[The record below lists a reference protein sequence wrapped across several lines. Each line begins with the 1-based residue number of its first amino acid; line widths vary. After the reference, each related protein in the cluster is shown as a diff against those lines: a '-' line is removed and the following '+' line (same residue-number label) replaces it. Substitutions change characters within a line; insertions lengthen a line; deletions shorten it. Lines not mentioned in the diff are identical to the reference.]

1 MRIFLWR
8 RVKVTNHPKQGIIIA
23 AGFDSLRLAKR
34 ERPARKE
41 TRKMKTL
48 NFIVLLLLLLPSEG
62 WVQARKPSSIEELTI
77 YLGADREQILY
88 AGAKSEGKV
97 VWYTSLAGGSYK
109 EIVNVFEKK
118 YAGVKVEAFRA
129 SGSDL
134 TVKLEEET
142 KARRNI
148 ADAIET
154 TEGNLMFMRDGK
166 LLRPYDSPH
175 LKAYPEDAKERAPKG
190 LYYWALARESYIGF
204 MYNKNLVP
212 KAVAQ
217 KNFEVLLNPELKGK
231 MGISIGETS
240 GKIIGA
246 MIRTKGEEFVK
257 KLKAQEIKLYSIDAP
272 ALVNVIAAGEIVA
285 SPAIFQTHTLLA
297 ASKGAPL
304 EWVPMDIVP
313 TNVGSAAIAANPPHP
328 HGALLMADFLLSPD
342 GQAVLEKFYYG
353 SATKDQGFKKWRPE
367 RGLTTDKYEKDLLRW
382 ERLLKDIARK

>member
-1 MRIFLWR
+1 
-8 RVKVTNHPKQGIIIA
+8 
-23 AGFDSLRLAKR
+23 
-34 ERPARKE
+34 
-41 TRKMKTL
+41 MKIL
-48 NFIVLLLLLLPSEG
+48 GLIVVVLLLSPSDA
-62 WVQARKPSSIEELTI
+62 WMQTKKPASIAELAS
-77 YLGADREQILY
+77 YVGVDREQLLY
-88 AGAKSEGKV
+88 GGAKAEGKV

-109 EIVNVFEKK
+109 ALVNAFEAK
-118 YAGVKVEAFRA
+118 YSGVKVEAFRA
-129 SGSDL
+129 SGSEL

-166 LLRPYDSPH
+166 LLRPYDSPQ
-175 LKAYPEDAKERAPKG
+175 LKAYPDDAKERADKG
-190 LYYWALARESYIGF
+190 LVYWALARESYVGF

-212 KAVAQ
+212 KGFAP
-217 KNFEVLLNPELKGK
+217 KGFEALLTPELKGR
-231 MGISIGETS
+231 MGISVGETS

-246 MIRTKGEEFVK
+246 MMRTKGEEFVK
-257 KLKAQEIKLYSIDAP
+257 RLKGQEIKLYSIDAP

-304 EWVPMDIVP
+304 EWVPMEIVP
-313 TNVGSAAIAANPPHP
+313 TNVGSAAVAANPPHP
-328 HGALLMADFLLSPD
+328 HGALLMVDFLLSPD

-382 ERLLKDIARK
+382 EKLLKDITRK

>member
-1 MRIFLWR
+1 
-8 RVKVTNHPKQGIIIA
+8 
-23 AGFDSLRLAKR
+23 
-34 ERPARKE
+34 
-41 TRKMKTL
+41 MKTSA
-48 NFIVLLLLLLPSEG
+48 FIVLFLLLLPSNG
-62 WVQARKPSSIEELTI
+62 RAQAGKPSSIDELAR

-88 AGAKSEGKV
+88 AGAKAEGKV

-118 YAGVKVEAFRA
+118 YPGVKVEAFRA

-142 KARRNI
+142 KARRYL

-166 LLRPYDSPH
+166 ILRPYDSPH
-175 LKAYPEDAKERAPKG
+175 LKSYPEDAKERAPKG
-190 LYYWALARESYIGF
+190 LVYWALARESYIGF
-204 MYNKNLVP
+204 MFNKNLV
-212 KAVAQ
+212 KGIAQ
-217 KNFEVLLNPELKGK
+217 KNFDVLLNPELKGK

-272 ALVNVIAAGEIVA
+272 ALVNVIASGEIAA

-313 TNVGSAAIAANPPHP
+313 TNVGSAAIAAHPPHP

-367 RGLTTDKYEKDLLRW
+367 RGLATDKYEKELLRW
-382 ERLLKDIARK
+382 EKLLKDIARK